1 MSKQLPRM
9 TKGLPSTRMMQV
21 RGSSAVPNRV
31 FSDSL
36 RKPSHRALI
45 FVSAEELTLDKKKK
59 GIYFLVITELSLFC
73 TPDNKTHNDA
83 ENPPDHKI
91 GTEEKDEQ

>member
-1 MSKQLPRM
+1 MPMQPLRV

-59 GIYFLVITELSLFC
+59 GIYL
-73 TPDNKTHNDA
+73 
-83 ENPPDHKI
+83 
-91 GTEEKDEQ
+91 